1 MYVYFKGSFKKCVCS
16 KLPIRFPS
24 CSTLFVLHVPLP
36 QRTFTLVTNTPSF
49 ANTPPLRKYSA
60 TLMNIRMKNRG
71 VNREKKVYLLC
82 KWNIKDQFILNS
94 YIYNDNKNIDMFIK
108 KASNNKKKN
117 VYLLLKNTFIYLSRL
132 KTEKFSGTP
141 NQLVRKNSICCLK
154 NDRFFFHRANVQTGL
169 TPSSLLAFVCSL
181 RTPFPPSTTNILF
194 E

>member
-82 KWNIKDQFILNS
+82 KRNIKDQFILNS

-108 KASNNKKKN
+108 KASNNNKKN
-117 VYLLLKNTFIYLSRL
+117 VYLFLLKNTFIYLSRL

-154 NDRFFFHRANVQTGL
+154 NDGFFFSQSKCIDRFDPLFPIGFCL
-169 TPSSLLAFVCSL
+169 LFKDPLPSLHHKHTF
-181 RTPFPPSTTNILF
+181 
-194 E
+194 

>member
-117 VYLLLKNTFIYLSRL
+117 VYLFLLKNTFIYLSRL
-132 KTEKFSGTP
+132 KTEKFSELLT
-141 NQLVRKNSICCLK
+141 NLSERTLFAVWKMI
-154 NDRFFFHRANVQTGL
+154 DFFFTEQMYRQAWPPL
-169 TPSSLLAFVCSL
+169 PYWLLFAL
-181 RTPFPPSTTNILF
+181 
-194 E
+194 